1 MRRRLIARLARLAV
15 VLLLV
20 LGAAGFWLYWWLLRD
35 TGPPWLNPRPP
46 EFGWTAVVSTLA
58 GDGAPGLRDGPAGV
72 ARFDDPFGI
81 AIAADGAI
89 YVADAGDTNRI
100 RRLGTDGWLSTFA
113 GGAFEGLRDARG
125 IDAAFHSPSGLAF
138 GPDGTLYVADT
149 GNHAIRR
156 VSPTGVVTTVAGT
169 AGRGF
174 VDGPADV
181 ARFDGPIGVAL
192 TRTGDLIV
200 ADTYND
206 AIRAISPEGEVRT
219 IAGSGEAAHV
229 DGALAEARFDT
240 PSGVAVASDD
250 AIWVADTG
258 NHALRRIDREGE
270 VATVGP
276 VGMSRPLAVAAG
288 RDGTVFVSDQRG
300 RLWHVTADGEASL
313 LAGSAP
319 GFADGQGAVARFG
332 LPSGLAVSEAGAV
345 IVADA
350 SNRIIRRVAPAT
362 GIEPPP
368 RDRPV
373 LPRLDEKT
381 VSPGL
386 LAWPLAPRDTWH
398 EVTGTP
404 GEPRGDA
411 VNGRRRLHAGLD
423 ILGPP
428 GTRVVSVR
436 DEKVVHPLPVLA
448 AGTINESLSVGLFTY
463 VHIRVGRDAR
473 NRPFGPEPFHF
484 TFDERGRFTRV
495 RVRRGARFPGGAAI
509 GTTNAAA
516 HVHLEMGPRGGE
528 VDPLT
533 FNIGGFTDMDAPV
546 IERGGVRLFSEDGA
560 PLEARE
566 HGRLVVQGRVRVE
579 VEAYDQV
586 DDNLARRRLGLHRL
600 GYQVLLANGESAPGW
615 SRPRITI
622 DLRRLPSSPLAARVI
637 YAEGSGIAGAG
648 RRRTRFI
655 YTVTN
660 VAHGHTAY
668 EDFWDTGAL
677 PPGDYLLRIVAEDR
691 DGNRAVSN
699 RDVAVRVVKGE
710 NGTEPLTP

>member
-1 MRRRLIARLARLAV
+1 MRRRLIRRLALLTL

-20 LGAAGFWLYWWLLRD
+20 LASAGFVLYWWLIRD
-35 TGPPWLNPRPP
+35 TGPPWLNPQPP
-46 EFGWTAVVSTLA
+46 DFGWTAVVSSIA
-58 GDGAPGLRDGPAGV
+58 GDGAPGMRDGPADS

-81 AIAADGAI
+81 AIAPDGAI
-89 YVADAGDTNRI
+89 YIADAGDTNRI

-113 GGAFEGLRDARG
+113 GGAYEGLRDARG
-125 IDAAFHSPSGLAF
+125 TEAAFHSPSGLAIA
-138 GPDGTLYVADT
+138 PDGTLYVADT

-156 VSPTGVVTTVAGT
+156 VSPTGTVTTFAGA

-174 VDGPADV
+174 LDGPADM
-181 ARFDGPIGVAL
+181 ARFDGPIGLAF
-192 TRTGDLIV
+192 TRAGDLVV

-206 AIRAISPEGEVRT
+206 AIRVIAPDGEVRT
-219 IAGSGEAAHV
+219 LAGGGESTHV
-229 DGALAEARFDT
+229 DGPRQDARFDT
-240 PSGVAVASDD
+240 PSGVAVASDN
-250 AIWVADTG
+250 AIWIADTG
-258 NHALRRIDREGE
+258 NHALRRIHPDGD

-276 VGMSRPLAVAAG
+276 VGMSRPLAVTAG
-288 RDGTVFVSDQRG
+288 ADGSVYVSDQRG
-300 RLWHVTADGEASL
+300 RLWQVSAEGEASL

-332 LPSGLAVSEAGAV
+332 LPSGLAVNEAGAV

-350 SNRIIRRVAPAT
+350 SNRVIRHVAPAT
-362 GIEPPP
+362 GIERPP
-368 RDRPV
+368 RYRPV

-386 LAWPLAPRDTWH
+386 LAWPLAPRDAWH

-411 VNGRRRLHAGLD
+411 IDGRRRLHAGLD

-428 GTRVVSVR
+428 GTRVVAVR

-448 AGTINESLSVGLFTY
+448 AGTVNESLSVGLFTY

-473 NRPFGPEPFHF
+473 NRPFGAEHFDF
-484 TFDERGRFTRV
+484 TFDERGRFARV
-495 RVRRGARFPGGAAI
+495 RVRRGARFAGGAVI
-509 GTTNAAA
+509 GTTNAAS

-528 VDPLT
+528 IDPLT
-533 FNIGGFTDMDAPV
+533 FNIGGFSDMDAPI
-546 IERGGVRLFSEDGA
+546 IERGGVRLFSEDGL
-560 PLEARE
+560 PFETRE
-566 HGRLVVQGRVRVE
+566 SGRLVVRGRVRVE

-600 GYQVLLANGESAPGW
+600 GYQVLLANGRAAPGW
-615 SRPRITI
+615 AQPRITI
-622 DLRRLPSSPLAARVI
+622 DLRRLPSSPSAARVL
-637 YAEGSGIAGAG
+637 YAEGSGIAGGG

-660 VAHGHTAY
+660 VVHGHTAY

-677 PPGDYLLRIVAEDR
+677 PTGDYILRIIAEDR

-699 RDVAVRVVKGE
+699 RDVLVRVVRAGAGAE
-710 NGTEPLTP
+710 TLTH